1 MRHLI
6 LGSLNEKKTARWKIE
21 PFYRVPQNQPV
32 GCSVRPNYPY
42 TMSNGKKLL
51 GDNKKCEGL
60 NIGRFFVIHADSV
73 QVRPSARM
81 NLAIAFG
88 DKDL

>member
-1 MRHLI
+1 MP
-6 LGSLNEKKTARWKIE
+6 T
-21 PFYRVPQNQPV
+21 
-32 GCSVRPNYPY
+32 
-42 TMSNGKKLL
+42 GKKLL

-81 NLAIAFG
+81 NLAIAFR
-88 DKDL
+88 DKNL